1 MSKELKT
8 LKEIEQKTQL
18 DYDATIDFVRE
29 SLSEELREE
38 AKKWLE
44 VFEKRKKEHSKFNVE
59 LLEIADLARI
69 TFIKHFFNLEDE
81 DGN

>member
-1 MSKELKT
+1 

-38 AKKWLE
+38 AKKWIELSDFDLYE
-44 VFEKRKKEHSKFNVE
+44 LGFDKSDNSTDLRKW
-59 LLEIADLARI
+59 
-69 TFIKHFFNLEDE
+69 IKQFFNLEDE
-81 DGN
+81 NAKS